1 MNGRNLLM
9 QYIRLIGTGNLFLC
23 LLLAVPGPAALCA
36 QPQDAAAQSAPG
48 APAPT
53 KPMARTA
60 ASKLAAKAKKAR
72 RTAKAAPTAPE
83 QPRLTP
89 QELAAPYSA
98 MGPAM
103 GPPDNATRLTP
114 FDPTPTARPFA
125 PAEQDLGLKLRLGR
139 EQVLD
144 PLTGQE
150 VTPKADPT
158 GAKESL
164 KKMDVKG
171 AVDKL
176 GGKAE
181 VQVEILK
188 F

>member
-1 MNGRNLLM
+1 MNGRTRSSCFTRCPWPAGLA
-9 QYIRLIGTGNLFLC
+9 LC
-23 LLLAVPGPAALCA
+23 LLLAGPAPAALCA
-36 QPQDAAAQSAPG
+36 QPQDAAEPPAAKTSPAKPTTQSAGSKP
-48 APAPT
+48 AAKARKARRSSKPAPT
-53 KPMARTA
+53 T
-60 ASKLAAKAKKAR
+60 
-72 RTAKAAPTAPE
+72 PE
-83 QPRLTP
+83 QPRLTA
-89 QELAAPYSA
+89 QELQNPYTA
-98 MGPAM
+98 LGGA
-103 GPPDNATRLTP
+103 DNATRLAP

-150 VTPKADPT
+150 VTPKADAA